1 MTDESVDFWKKAY
14 TGENQTEVLAWKI
27 KNRQYITG
35 EELKKRNAPKQN
47 PAATKKSVRKGK
59 KK

>member
-1 MTDESVDFWKKAY
+1 MNGMTDESVDFWKKAY

-35 EELKKRNAPKQN
+35 EELKKRNAPKQK
-47 PAATKKSVRKGK
+47 PAATKSQLER
-59 KK
+59 